1 MTSPE
6 TGIPELAA
14 ALDMR
19 PHPEGGWFVETWT
32 APQAFRPDGYP
43 GPRAAASAIYFL
55 LAPGDTSAWHTV
67 RSDELWLWHRGGP
80 LDVLLGGDGTT
91 PPSTPQ
97 VVRLGPRVEA
107 GERPQVL
114 VPGGIWQSARPAGD
128 EEVLVSCVVAPG
140 FDYDDFHLLDSGR

>member
-1 MTSPE
+1 VTSPE

-14 ALDMR
+14 ALNMK

-91 PPSTPQ
+91 PQSTPQ

-107 GERPQVL
+107 GERPQAL
-114 VPGGIWQSARPAGD
+114 VPGGVWQSARPAGE